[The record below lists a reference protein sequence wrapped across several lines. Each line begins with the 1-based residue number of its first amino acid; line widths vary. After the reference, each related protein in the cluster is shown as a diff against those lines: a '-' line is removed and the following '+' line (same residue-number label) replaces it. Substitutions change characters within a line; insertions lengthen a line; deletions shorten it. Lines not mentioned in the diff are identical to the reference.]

1 MKKPTKS
8 SFGWTVNGRWAT
20 GNRDGYFNAL
30 KAWEGRKHGT
40 GGRPR
45 SPGRPIHESWQPY
58 MELFDSSNPTR
69 SQGAFCRFTGVERSV
84 LSNALSNGMSD
95 KWKGRIEVWVEHLE
109 AEKEKA
115 NEQ

>member
-69 SQGAFCRFTGVERSV
+69 SQGAFCRWAG
-84 LSNALSNGMSD
+84 LSTAYVSAAKNKRITKAIEEKLSE
-95 KWKGRIEVWVEHLE
+95 WIEELQKLE
-109 AEKEKA
+109 QHE
-115 NEQ
+115 